1 MLRQRISLHVD
12 DSAKYLDWRFSCLID
27 SSCIPVQ
34 STMASSDSSSNRSLW
49 SACGINVYVRRLFRA
64 VQRSL
69 IALGVE
75 LRYCTRAHT
84 HTHTHT
90 TLSVQSRGR
99 SLHWEFSWGIAH
111 THTTLSVQS
120 RGRSLHWGLSWG
132 IAHTRLFRAVQR
144 SLIALGVQLRY
155 CTHDSFYAVQR
166 LLIALGVELRY
177 CTHMTLSVQFRGH
190 LWLWIQLLYTGETLL
205 HCLHLCSV

>member
-84 HTHTHT
+84 HTHTHN
-90 TLSVQSRGR
+90 S
-99 SLHWEFSWGIAH
+99 FC
-111 THTTLSVQS
+111 
-120 RGRSLHWGLSWG
+120 
-132 IAHTRLFRAVQR
+132 AVQR

-155 CTHDSFYAVQR
+155 CTHTHNSFCAVQR
-166 LLIALGVELRY
+166 SLIALGVELRY
-177 CTHMTLSVQFRGH
+177 CTHKTLSCSPEVTH
-190 LWLWIQLLYTGETLL
+190 CTGSSAEVL
-205 HCLHLCSV
+205 HTRLFLCSPEVAHCTGGWAEVLHTHDSFCAV